1 MSLIQEIHKQHHGVR
16 YALFGFSAVITLS
29 LVGFVWFRSIQEDMF
44 MAVHDDPAERE
55 EFLAKRDQDTPNPF
69 AAIGKGLSSLTA
81 NIGSLLG
88 FDTSEGFDTQEQDD
102 KVYMLPL
109 SE

>member
-29 LVGFVWFRSIQEDMF
+29 FVGFVWFRSIQKDMF
-44 MAVHDDPAERE
+44 MAVHNDPAEQA
-55 EFLAKRDQDTPNPF
+55 EFLAKREESVPHPF

-88 FDTSEGFDTQEQDD
+88 FDGSEGFDSQSQDD
-102 KVYMLPL
+102 TVYMLPL

>member
-1 MSLIQEIHKQHHGVR
+1 MSLIKEIHKQSHPVR

-29 LVGFVWFRSIQEDMF
+29 CVGFVWFRSIQKDMF
-44 MAVHDDPAERE
+44 MAVHSDPGEQQ
-55 EFLAKRDQDTPNPF
+55 EFLAQRVRDIPHPLV
-69 AAIGKGLSSLTA
+69 ALGKGLSSLTA

-88 FDTSEGFDTQEQDD
+88 FDGSKGFDRPAQED
-102 KVYMLPL
+102 KVYLLPL